1 MASTIVPKAL
11 VKAQALAQAWA
22 APPDFSPGS
31 ACWRSPDWDRLSQ
44 LAGWRQRQLARQ
56 LELRRA
62 VSSALSQRRAFR
74 RKTLTPTLRVFAVE
88 ALLFP
93 LA

>member
-1 MASTIVPKAL
+1 MASTIGPKAL
-11 VKAQALAQAWA
+11 VRAQALAQAWVG
-22 APPDFSPGS
+22 PPDFLLGS

-56 LELRRA
+56 LELRRE
-62 VSSALSQRRAFR
+62 VSSVLSQRRAFR
-74 RKTLTPTLRVFAVE
+74 RKTLTPTLRAFAVE